1 MCFKKNI
8 FYNIRNFMAGDF
20 ITSNT
25 DLILNYYY
33 VFKTQQNICNYL
45 AVVPIFMYFL
55 RQ

>member
-1 MCFKKNI
+1 
-8 FYNIRNFMAGDF
+8 MAGDF